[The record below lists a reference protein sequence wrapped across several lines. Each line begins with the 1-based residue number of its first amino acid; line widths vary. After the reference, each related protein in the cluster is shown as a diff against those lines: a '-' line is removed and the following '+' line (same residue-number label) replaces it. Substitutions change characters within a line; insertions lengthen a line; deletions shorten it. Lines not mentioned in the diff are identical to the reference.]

1 MLIIKLCFGIINLY
15 TCTKVTNMTTRILSI
30 ALMLI
35 AIGLGAFFVLRI
47 KSTIDEEA
55 QIKESEKL
63 IIKQL
68 MLIRDAE
75 KAYQGI
81 YGKYTASWDT
91 LINFIENGQYPIT
104 KRTEEIIE
112 LAYGADSS
120 VVIIDTLEIIPVK
133 QYIFEDK
140 HNVYVTANGTFVE
153 YLVSPG
159 QYIIKGSKIYTMINA
174 LTGKRVDQVAKETG
188 RVSELADLNTGS
200 ELTKGQLLF
209 IMTEELYD
217 PNTDISLLPYIPF
230 SNPTQKFDIY
240 AERIERNRLMVNVIE
255 VRDIAPR
262 NPSRREDNE
271 ANSKKPLRFGS
282 RTEVTTAGNWE

>member
-1 MLIIKLCFGIINLY
+1 MK
-15 TCTKVTNMTTRILSI
+15 TRIFSI
-30 ALMLI
+30 AFLVI
-35 AIGLGAFFVLRI
+35 AIGLFSFLVLRI
-47 KSTIDEEA
+47 KGTIDEEA
-55 QIKESEKL
+55 RIKQSEQL
-63 IIKQL
+63 IIEKL

-81 YGKYTASWDT
+81 YGEYTSNWDT
-91 LINFIENGQYPIT
+91 LINFIEYGQYPIT

-120 VVIIDTLEIIPVK
+120 VVKIDTLEIIPAK
-133 QYIFEDK
+133 EYIFEDK
-140 HNVYVTANGTFVE
+140 HNVYVTAEGSFVE

-159 QYIIKGSKIYTMINA
+159 QYIVKGSKIYTMINA

-188 RVSELADLNTGS
+188 RIGDIASLSEGS
-200 ELTKGQLLF
+200 KIEKGQLLF

-217 PNTDISLLPYIPF
+217 PNTDISQLPYIPF
-230 SNPTQKFDIY
+230 TSPARKFDIY

-255 VRDIAPR
+255 VRDISPM
-262 NPSRREDNE
+262 NPLRSEDNE
-271 ANSKKPLRFGS
+271 ANSRKPLRFGS

>member
-1 MLIIKLCFGIINLY
+1 
-15 TCTKVTNMTTRILSI
+15 MTTRILSF
-30 ALMLI
+30 ATMLV
-35 AIGLGAFFVLRI
+35 AIGLFAFLVLRI
-47 KSTIDEEA
+47 KGTIDEEA
-55 QIKESEKL
+55 RIKESEKL
-63 IIKQL
+63 IIEKL

-75 KAYQGI
+75 QAYQAI

-120 VVIIDTLEIIPVK
+120 VVKIDTLEIIPVK
-133 QYIFEDK
+133 QYIFESK
-140 HNVYVTANGTFVE
+140 HNVYVTAEGSFVE
-153 YLVSPG
+153 FLVAPG
-159 QYIIKGSKIYTMINA
+159 QYIIKGTKIYTMINS

-188 RVSELADLNTGS
+188 RIGELADLS
-200 ELTKGQLLF
+200 EGAALEKGQLLF
-209 IMTEELYD
+209 IMTEEMYD
-217 PNTDISLLPYIPF
+217 PNTDVSMLPYIPF
-230 SNPTQKFDIY
+230 TDPAQKFDIY

-255 VRDIAPR
+255 VRDIAPM
-262 NPSRREDNE
+262 NPLRSEENE

>member
-1 MLIIKLCFGIINLY
+1 
-15 TCTKVTNMTTRILSI
+15 MTTRILSI